1 MEEIIVFDDVV
12 IVPGLSPVEP
22 SKVDLSTNITDRIHL
37 LIPMVSS
44 PMDTVTE
51 YGLAAKLARLGGIGV
66 IHRNMSIEK
75 QLLQAEKVKKT
86 PPEPL
91 IKEYMDPDRTVR
103 LEKINGSHRIIIDD
117 PEFAQIDDVQE
128 ISSYLR
134 IVSSYNT
141 KPTIGLDGRL
151 AVGVAVSP
159 FDYERI
165 EKLDK
170 IADLLV
176 VDVAHAHNL
185 NVISSLASLS
195 KKLRSELV
203 VGNLGTKQGV
213 LDVLSRVENVKA
225 LRIGVSSG
233 SICITGEV
241 TGAAAPTLW
250 AVMQARQALKEL
262 GLFGKVPIV
271 ADGGIRSPSDMA
283 KAIIAGA
290 SAVMLGRY
298 FAGSKEASSQL
309 VVIGGKPY
317 KTYRGMGSLS
327 AIQKRYAADRYG
339 KPAKRISE
347 GVEGLVEYTGS
358 IVELIEKAIETLQA
372 SLGYAGASN
381 IREAW
386 RARLGKL
393 SESAKKEVKP
403 HDLVL

>member
-12 IVPGLSPVEP
+12 IIPGFSPVEP
-22 SKVDLSTNITDRIHL
+22 SKVDLSTNITTTIRL
-37 LIPMVSS
+37 SIPVVSS

-66 IHRNMSIEK
+66 IHRNMSIEE
-75 QLLQAEKVKKT
+75 QLLQVEKVKKT

-91 IKEYMDPDRTVR
+91 ANDYMDPNRTVR
-103 LEKINGSHRIIIDD
+103 LERTNGSSRIVIDEPESVHIDD
-117 PEFAQIDDVQE
+117 IQE

-134 IVSSYNT
+134 TVSAYT
-141 KPTIGLDGRL
+141 LKPSTGQDGRL
-151 AVGVAVSP
+151 AVGAAVSP

-176 VDVAHAHNL
+176 VDVAHAHNR

-195 KKLRSELV
+195 KKLRSDLV

-213 LDVLSRVENVKA
+213 LDMLSRIENVKA

-250 AVMQARQALKEL
+250 AVMQARQALEEL
-262 GLFGKVPIV
+262 GLFGKLPII

-298 FAGSKEASSQL
+298 LAGSKEAASQL
-309 VVIGGKPY
+309 VIIGGKPY

-358 IVELIEKAIETLQA
+358 IVELIEKTIGTLQA

-381 IREAW
+381 IKEAW

>member
-12 IVPGLSPVEP
+12 IIPGFSPVEP
-22 SKVDLSTNITDRIHL
+22 SKVDLSTNITTIRL
-37 LIPMVSS
+37 SIPVVSS

-66 IHRNMSIEK
+66 IHRNMSIEE
-75 QLLQAEKVKKT
+75 QLLQVEKVKKT

-91 IKEYMDPDRTVR
+91 ANDYMDPNRTVR
-103 LEKINGSHRIIIDD
+103 LERTNGSFRIVIDE
-117 PEFAQIDDVQE
+117 PESVQIDDIQE

-134 IVSSYNT
+134 TVSAYT
-141 KPTIGLDGRL
+141 LKPSTGQDDRL
-151 AVGVAVSP
+151 AVGAAVSP

-170 IADLLV
+170 TADLLV
-176 VDVAHAHNL
+176 VDVAHAHNR

-195 KKLRSELV
+195 KKLRSDLV

-213 LDVLSRVENVKA
+213 LDMLSRIENVKA

-250 AVMQARQALKEL
+250 AVMQARQALEEL
-262 GLFGKVPIV
+262 GLFGKLPII

-298 FAGSKEASSQL
+298 LAGSKEAASQL
-309 VVIGGKPY
+309 VIIGGKPY

-358 IVELIEKAIETLQA
+358 IVELIEKTIGTLQA

-381 IREAW
+381 IKEAW

>member
-12 IVPGLSPVEP
+12 IIPGFSPVEP
-22 SKVDLSTNITDRIHL
+22 SKVDLSTNITTTIRL
-37 LIPMVSS
+37 SIPVVSS

-66 IHRNMSIEK
+66 IHRNMSIEE
-75 QLLQAEKVKKT
+75 QLLQVEKVKKT

-91 IKEYMDPDRTVR
+91 AKDYMDPNRTVR
-103 LEKINGSHRIIIDD
+103 LERTNGSSRIVIDK
-117 PEFAQIDDVQE
+117 PESVQFDDIQE

-134 IVSSYNT
+134 TVSAYNL
-141 KPTIGLDGRL
+141 KPSTGLDGRL
-151 AVGVAVSP
+151 AVGAAVSP
-159 FDYERI
+159 FDHERI

-176 VDVAHAHNL
+176 VDVAHAHNR

-195 KKLRSELV
+195 KKLRSDLV

-213 LDVLSRVENVKA
+213 LDMLSRIENVKA

-250 AVMQARQALKEL
+250 AVMQARQALEEL
-262 GLFGKVPIV
+262 GLFGKLPII

-298 FAGSKEASSQL
+298 LAGSKEAASQL
-309 VVIGGKPY
+309 VIIGGKPY

-347 GVEGLVEYTGS
+347 GVEGLVEYNGS
-358 IVELIEKAIETLQA
+358 IVELIEKTIGTLQA

-381 IREAW
+381 IEDAW

>member
-12 IVPGLSPVEP
+12 IIPGFSLVEP
-22 SKVDLSTNITDRIHL
+22 SKVNLSTSITGKINL
-37 LIPMVSS
+37 SIPVVSS

-51 YGLAAKLARLGGIGV
+51 YELAAKLARLGGIGV
-66 IHRNMSIEK
+66 IHRNMSTEE

-91 IKEYMDPDRTVR
+91 INDYIDPNRVVR
-103 LEKINGSHRIIIDD
+103 LEKTNGSYRIVIDK
-117 PEFAQIDDVQE
+117 PESVQISDVQE

-134 IVSSYNT
+134 TVSANDI

-151 AVGVAVSP
+151 AVGAAVSP
-159 FDYERI
+159 FDYDRI

-170 IADLLV
+170 IVDLLV
-176 VDVAHAHNL
+176 VDVAHAHNR
-185 NVISSLASLS
+185 NVISSLAGLS

-213 LDVLSRVENVKA
+213 LDVLSRIENVKA

-250 AVMQARQALKEL
+250 AVMQARQALEEL
-262 GLFGKVPIV
+262 GLLGKVPII

-290 SAVMLGRY
+290 SGVMLGRY
-298 FAGSKEASSQL
+298 LAGSKEAASQP
-309 VVIGGKPY
+309 VIIGGKPY

-327 AIQKRYAADRYG
+327 AMQKRYVADRYG
-339 KPAKRISE
+339 KPAKRITE

-358 IVELIEKAIETLQA
+358 VVELVEKIVGTLQA

-386 RARLGKL
+386 RAKLGKL